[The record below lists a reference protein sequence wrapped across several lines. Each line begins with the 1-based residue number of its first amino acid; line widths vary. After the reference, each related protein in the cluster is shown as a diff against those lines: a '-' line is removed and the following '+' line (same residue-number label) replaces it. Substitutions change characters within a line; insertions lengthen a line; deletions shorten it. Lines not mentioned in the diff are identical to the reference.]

1 MTQALVKPHPTDTCL
16 TLTGVSWTEMEVLEA
31 AFENIAGV
39 RFAYLD
45 GILDIMTISPEHEE
59 IKRTIGLLLETYLR
73 EKGIRF
79 YGRGGPTL
87 GKKELGARKE
97 PDESYNIHQKKAN
110 PDLVVEVVL
119 TSGGVDKLELYKR
132 LGVSEV
138 WFWEDGVLAVYY
150 LRQEEDLW
158 QYERVERSVLL
169 PALDLT
175 VLGRYICHHD
185 QYDGVTEF
193 IQMLREG

>member
-1 MTQALVKPHPTDTCL
+1 M
-16 TLTGVSWTEMEVLEA
+16 
-31 AFENIAGV
+31 
-39 RFAYLD
+39 
-45 GILDIMTISPEHEE
+45 
-59 IKRTIGLLLETYLR
+59 
-73 EKGIRF
+73 
-79 YGRGGPTL
+79 
-87 GKKELGARKE
+87 GARKE

-169 PALDLT
+169 PDLDLT
-175 VLGRYICHHD
+175 LLGRYICHHD
-185 QYDGVTEF
+185 QYDAVTEF
-193 IQMLREG
+193 IQMLREE